1 MAQRYVSVENGS
13 LATDREDVRRAFD
26 VRQALF
32 IFFRRRWLAAFIL
45 IATLFGA
52 AFGNFVQYPV
62 YEASAKILVERA
74 TGADIPF
81 SREQIAFK
89 KAEIIGTQSQLI
101 SSVPVLEEVVRRLQ
115 LDQRIRSSGAL
126 RDAIHAK
133 ARQVV
138 KWVGDLKNGA
148 KRLIITRVFGG
159 SYAPPGPPDPFRSC
173 VESLRKS
180 VRVEPVPSTD
190 IIVLIVKDWEPRA
203 AAAIANAITEVY
215 LENDLEAQ
223 RLRARAIYKTLD
235 RQVEAFRP
243 RYAAAKA
250 AVDRFEDEKDARLL
264 DERIRSKIDK
274 ISILDIA
281 NWELLGTRQS
291 VVLAL
296 RLRVA
301 RLEDTFEPSHPKVTA
316 AKSELAEAI
325 KAMRAEG
332 PGGAGPQDTASGTEQ
347 AGALL
352 ARIAEAREELDQLA
366 TLETQYAR
374 LLRKKQRD
382 EELFG
387 FLEKKREE
395 AQMAEATRAVGT
407 RVIEPAIAPAHPSRP
422 RKLLNLILGLFGGVL
437 LAGAICGLF
446 EFLDT
451 TTRTP
456 ADIRR
461 IAEWEVFASIPDL
474 RRRGW
479 H

>member
-1 MAQRYVSVENGS
+1 MAQRYIAVEDGS
-13 LATDREDVRRAFD
+13 SPSDDESTRRTFD

-32 IFFRRRWLAAFIL
+32 VFFRRRWLAAFIL
-45 IATLFGA
+45 IATLFGV
-52 AFGNFVQYPV
+52 AFGNYVQYPV
-62 YEASAKILVERA
+62 FEASAKILVERS

-101 SSVPVLEEVVRRLQ
+101 SSLPVLEEVVRRLQ
-115 LDQRIRSSGAL
+115 LAQRVRATGGL

-138 KWVGDLKNGA
+138 NWFRGLSRGI
-148 KRLIITRVFGG
+148 KRWIITQVFGG
-159 SYAPPGPPDPFRSC
+159 SYTSPGPPDPFQSS
-173 VESLRKS
+173 VESLRNH
-180 VRVEPVPSTD
+180 VRVEPIPSTD
-190 IIVLIVKDWEPRA
+190 IMTLTVKDWEPRA

-223 RLRARAIYKTLD
+223 RLRARTIYNTLD
-235 RQVEAFRP
+235 SQVEAFRP
-243 RYAAAKA
+243 RYSAAQA
-250 AVDRFEDEKDARLL
+250 AVDEFEDEKGARLL
-264 DERIRSKIDK
+264 SQRIRSKIDE
-274 ISILDIA
+274 ISVLDVA

-291 VVLAL
+291 TVLAL
-296 RLRVA
+296 RQNVA
-301 RLEDTFEPSHPKVTA
+301 RLEDTYEPSHPKVTA

-325 KAMRAEG
+325 KAIHAEG
-332 PGGAGPQDTASGTEQ
+332 PDGARPQSQASGTEQ

-352 ARIAEAREELDQLA
+352 ARIAEARQELDQLA
-366 TLETQYAR
+366 VLETQYAR
-374 LLRKKQRD
+374 LLRKKQQD
-382 EELFG
+382 EDLFG

-407 RVIEPAIAPAHPSRP
+407 RVIEPAVAPMRPSRP
-422 RKLLNLILGLFGGVL
+422 RKWLNLALGLFGGVL

-451 TTRTP
+451 TTREP

-461 IAEWEVFASIPDL
+461 IADWEVFASIPDV
-474 RRRGW
+474 RRHR
-479 H
+479 